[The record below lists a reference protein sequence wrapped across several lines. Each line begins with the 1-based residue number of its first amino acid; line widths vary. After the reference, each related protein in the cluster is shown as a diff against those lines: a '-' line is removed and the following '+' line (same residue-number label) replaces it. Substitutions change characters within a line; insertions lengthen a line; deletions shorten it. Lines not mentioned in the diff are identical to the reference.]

1 VNGNHLVRAPPV
13 HFSCVPLL
21 RAVFLSM
28 FLPYVMQQPSPPIP
42 HARVFEGGSSCRN
55 TRVERLWHDVRR
67 MVRAPPPP
75 RPLPNPGPFSW
86 PRESPSVF
94 NFPFFSFS
102 SVGRGV
108 QQPSPPSVLSEAA
121 SDGEVD

>member
-1 VNGNHLVRAPPV
+1 
-13 HFSCVPLL
+13 
-21 RAVFLSM
+21 M
-28 FLPYVMQQPSPPIP
+28 FLTYVMQQPSPPIP

-67 MVRAPPPP
+67 VVRAL
-75 RPLPNPGPFSW
+75 PLPAPLHTRGPCSW
-86 PRESPSVF
+86 PRESPSVL

-108 QQPSPPSVLSEAA
+108 QQPPPPSVLREAA
-121 SDGEVD
+121 SDGVVE